1 MIDTDVAN
9 HSKVRTKA
17 LLLLA
22 VTATLWS
29 LGGLLIKSVNANP
42 LAIAGTRS
50 AIAAV
55 MLLLVLRKPKFTWSF
70 AQLGAALAYAAT
82 TIFFVTATKTTTA
95 ANAIF
100 LQSTAPIY
108 VALLSAWLLKE
119 RIRLLDWITVFIV
132 MGGMVLFFLDNLST
146 TGIFGN
152 VIAAASG
159 VSFALFTIFM
169 RMQKNGSPL
178 ESIFL
183 GNLITASIGLPF
195 LSGSVPDTSGWI
207 CLVIL
212 GVVQLGLPY
221 ILYAKAIK
229 NVTALEAILIPV
241 IEPLLNPVWVFLMLG
256 ESPGPLALI
265 GGLIVLAAITGRC
278 VLAVLPFRALIL
290 NNTLSG
296 KEEKEG
302 SSFENDR
309 SRGNYSISEK

>member
-1 MIDTDVAN
+1 MIDTDVAD
-9 HSKVRTKA
+9 HSRERTKA

-55 MLLLVLRKPKFTWSF
+55 MLILVLRKPKFTWSF
-70 AQLGAALAYAAT
+70 AQVGAALAYAAT
-82 TIFFVTATKTTTA
+82 TILFVTATKTTTA

-119 RIRLLDWITVFIV
+119 RIKLLDWITVFIV

-146 TGIFGN
+146 TGILGN
-152 VIAAASG
+152 VIAATSG
-159 VSFALFTIFM
+159 VSFAFFAIFM

-183 GNLITASIGLPF
+183 GNLITAAIGLPF
-195 LSGSVPDTSGWI
+195 LSRSIPDTSGWI

-221 ILYAKAIK
+221 ILYSKAIK
-229 NVTALEAILIPV
+229 HVTALEAILIPV
-241 IEPLLNPVWVFLMLG
+241 IEPLLNPVWVFLILG
-256 ESPGPLALI
+256 ESPGPLAFI

-278 VLAVLPFRALIL
+278 VLAVLPFRAVIL
-290 NNTLSG
+290 NKNA
-296 KEEKEG
+296 
-302 SSFENDR
+302 
-309 SRGNYSISEK
+309 

>member
-1 MIDTDVAN
+1 MIDTDVAD
-9 HSKVRTKA
+9 HSRERTKA

-55 MLLLVLRKPKFTWSF
+55 MLILVLRKPKFTWSF
-70 AQLGAALAYAAT
+70 AQVGAALAYAAT
-82 TIFFVTATKTTTA
+82 TILFVTATKTTTA

-119 RIRLLDWITVFIV
+119 RIKLLDWITVFIV

-146 TGIFGN
+146 TGILGN
-152 VIAAASG
+152 VIAATSG
-159 VSFALFTIFM
+159 VSFAFFAIFM

-183 GNLITASIGLPF
+183 GNLITAAIGLPF
-195 LSGSVPDTSGWI
+195 LSRSIPDTSGWI

-221 ILYAKAIK
+221 ILYSKAIK
-229 NVTALEAILIPV
+229 HVTALEAILIPV
-241 IEPLLNPVWVFLMLG
+241 IEPLLNPVWVFLILG
-256 ESPGPLALI
+256 ESPGPLAFI

-278 VLAVLPFRALIL
+278 VLAVLPFRAVIL
-290 NNTLSG
+290 DKNA
-296 KEEKEG
+296 
-302 SSFENDR
+302 
-309 SRGNYSISEK
+309 

>member
-1 MIDTDVAN
+1 MIDTDVAS
-9 HSKVRTKA
+9 HSKERTKA

-22 VTATLWS
+22 VTAILWS
-29 LGGLLIKSVNANP
+29 LGGLLIKSVDANP

-55 MLLLVLRKPKFTWSF
+55 MLLLVLKKPKFTWSF

-82 TIFFVTATKTTTA
+82 TTLFVTATKTTTA

-119 RIRLLDWITVFIV
+119 RIKLLDWITVFIV
-132 MGGMVLFFLDNLST
+132 MGGMVLFFLDNLSP
-146 TGIFGN
+146 TGILGN

-159 VSFALFTIFM
+159 VSFAFFAIFM
-169 RMQKNGSPL
+169 RMQKDGSPL

-183 GNLITASIGLPF
+183 GNLITAAIGLPF
-195 LSGSVPDTSGWI
+195 LPRSVPNTTGWI

-221 ILYAKAIK
+221 ILYSMAIK
-229 NVTALEAILIPV
+229 HVTALEAILIPV
-241 IEPLLNPVWVFLMLG
+241 IEPLLNPVWVFLILG
-256 ESPGPLALI
+256 ESPGPLAFI

-278 VLAVLPFRALIL
+278 VLAVLPYR
-290 NNTLSG
+290 
-296 KEEKEG
+296 K
-302 SSFENDR
+302 
-309 SRGNYSISEK
+309 RGATVV